1 MSSEDV
7 YWTRVH
13 KDVGGRQNSWELLRE
28 LLKNVMKPD
37 GPRLFVFHSCRQFIR
52 RVPVLLREQGH
63 VMTARIVSC
72 TRRCKYVQMQSA
84 GIPSRCAAS
93 RTPLRLGLSVG
104 LSRVLAGRAPSHD
117 LVVAQLQGL
126 LIVKPAPS
134 DRPSGKS

>member
-52 RVPVLLREQGH
+52 RSRHDSQNCQLHQEMQIRANAISRNSVLVRCLAH
-63 VMTARIVSC
+63 TTTARLV
-72 TRRCKYVQMQSA
+72 RRPVA
-84 GIPSRCAAS
+84 G
-93 RTPLRLGLSVG
+93 VG
-104 LSRVLAGRAPSHD
+104 WACP
-117 LVVAQLQGL
+117 
-126 LIVKPAPS
+126 
-134 DRPSGKS
+134 KS